1 MDFKQAISVAE
12 KSARELIPEA
22 KNFTLEGAI
31 VSGDNF
37 EIMLSYY
44 LAYESPLEIACGANE
59 ISGLH
64 KLATI
69 MSTKRKDKV
78 FIIDKNDFTF
88 KGFRASKE

>member
-12 KSARELIPEA
+12 KSAHELIPEA
-22 KNFTLEGAI
+22 KKITLEGAI

-37 EIMLSYY
+37 EITLSYY
-44 LAYESPLEIACGANE
+44 LAGKSPLEIASGANE
-59 ISGLH
+59 NSGLH
-64 KLATI
+64 KLAEI
-69 MSTKRKDKV
+69 MGTKREYKV